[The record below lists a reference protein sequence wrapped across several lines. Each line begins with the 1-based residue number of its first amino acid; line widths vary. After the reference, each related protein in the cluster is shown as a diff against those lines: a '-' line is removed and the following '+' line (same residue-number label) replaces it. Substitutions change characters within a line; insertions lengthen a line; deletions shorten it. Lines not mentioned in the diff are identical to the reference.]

1 MTDSNAIWRFTL
13 STLAI
18 WRLTHLVAEEDGP
31 WDLLVHF
38 RAKLGNNVFGRL
50 MDCFY
55 CLSLWFSLPLSIWL
69 ASGWVGLILHWQA
82 LSGAACLLQRITQ
95 KTGARFLR
103 VGGLSRRRNM
113 CCGQKRS
120 ALIESR
126 KTDPAIVRLHYCG
139 GLSSAQLRGAVTGQ
153 LYQFSRPHPVQ
164 AVDWRDAALLMQ
176 TRMFRQV
183 PCR

>member
-31 WDLLVHF
+31 WDLIVRL
-38 RAKLGNNVFGRL
+38 RMKLGNNVSGRL

-69 ASGWVGLILHWQA
+69 ASGWIGLLLHWQA

-95 KTGARFLR
+95 KRAPSLTG
-103 VGGLSRRRNM
+103 
-113 CCGQKRS
+113 S
-120 ALIESR
+120 ADLQGDA
-126 KTDPAIVRLHYCG
+126 TC
-139 GLSSAQLRGAVTGQ
+139 AVVK
-153 LYQFSRPHPVQ
+153 SEAH
-164 AVDWRDAALLMQ
+164 
-176 TRMFRQV
+176 
-183 PCR
+183 

>member
-1 MTDSNAIWRFTL
+1 
-13 STLAI
+13 
-18 WRLTHLVAEEDGP
+18 
-31 WDLLVHF
+31 
-38 RAKLGNNVFGRL
+38 
-50 MDCFY
+50 
-55 CLSLWFSLPLSIWL
+55 
-69 ASGWVGLILHWQA
+69 
-82 LSGAACLLQRITQ
+82 
-95 KTGARFLR
+95 
-103 VGGLSRRRNM
+103 M

-120 ALIESR
+120 ALIQSR

>member
-38 RAKLGNNVFGRL
+38 RAKLGNSVFGRL

-69 ASGWVGLILHWQA
+69 ASGWIGLILHWQA
-82 LSGAACLLQRITQ
+82 LSGAACLLQRVTQ
-95 KTGARFLR
+95 KREPFFTG
-103 VGGLSRRRNM
+103 S
-113 CCGQKRS
+113 
-120 ALIESR
+120 
-126 KTDPAIVRLHYCG
+126 
-139 GLSSAQLRGAVTGQ
+139 GAASQGDATC
-153 LYQFSRPHPVQ
+153 
-164 AVDWRDAALLMQ
+164 AVVKSEAH
-176 TRMFRQV
+176 
-183 PCR
+183 

>member
-1 MTDSNAIWRFTL
+1 MTDSN
-13 STLAI
+13 AI

-95 KTGARFLR
+95 KREP
-103 VGGLSRRRNM
+103 V
-113 CCGQKRS
+113 
-120 ALIESR
+120 
-126 KTDPAIVRLHYCG
+126 
-139 GLSSAQLRGAVTGQ
+139 
-153 LYQFSRPHPVQ
+153 FSGSVVSQ
-164 AVDWRDAALLMQ
+164 GDATCVVVKSEAH
-176 TRMFRQV
+176 
-183 PCR
+183 